1 MMNFPASGHVPAA
14 SGKIHPEQKVRN
26 RSSFIPLRWV
36 SIILIAAA
44 VVLAA
49 VQLVHYSRVRSN
61 LPPGMVI
68 AGVPVGGLTQE
79 KAAERL
85 LQAYTA
91 VPVEVHYRDAVIQIK
106 PAVIGFELD
115 INAMMSAAD
124 LERLQQP
131 FWGGFW
137 DFLWNR
143 LPAPNEIPLRATYSE
158 ERLRIFLRD
167 EIAARYDQ
175 TPVAA
180 QPLPG
185 STGFQAGKA
194 GTVLDI
200 DRAVILIDAALR
212 SPSSRVV
219 NLSFSKITPPR
230 PSIDN
235 LKILLQQ
242 IIELSEYDGLIEVYV
257 NDLQTSREIH
267 FAEQG
272 GQLVPPDIAF
282 TAASTMKIPIMIS
295 VMRRVNAVENEDLKQ
310 LIQLMIERSEN
321 DPADRLMETV
331 MDKNLGPLEVTKD
344 MQTLGLKNT
353 FLAGYFY
360 PGAPLLQRIQTPAN
374 QRTDVQAG
382 PDPYNQTTPAEL
394 GMLLEDIYRCAEN
407 GGGTFAAAFPGQIT
421 QEECRAM
428 VSYLVLNKI
437 AVLLQAGLP
446 EGTRIAHKHGWII
459 ENDGLMHTIAD
470 AGLVYSPGGNYVI
483 AVYMYHPVQMLF
495 DPANRMVAEISQAVY
510 NYFNLPGE
518 Q

>member
-1 MMNFPASGHVPAA
+1 VLAA
-14 SGKIHPEQKVRN
+14 LQLVYYSRI
-26 RSSFIPLRWV
+26 RSSF
-36 SIILIAAA
+36 
-44 VVLAA
+44 
-49 VQLVHYSRVRSN
+49 
-61 LPPGMVI
+61 PPGMVI
-68 AGVPVGGLTQE
+68 AGVPVGGLSQE
-79 KAAERL
+79 RAAERL

-106 PAVIGFELD
+106 PNVIGFELD
-115 INAMMSAAD
+115 INAMMAAAD

-131 FWGGFW
+131 FWSGFW

-143 LPAPNEIPLRATYSE
+143 LPTPESVPLRAAYSE
-158 ERLRIFLRD
+158 DRLRVLLRD

-175 TPVAA
+175 APTAA
-180 QPLPG
+180 LPLPG

-200 DRAVILIDAALR
+200 DRAVSLIDGALR
-212 SPSSRVV
+212 SPASRVV
-219 NLSFSKITPPR
+219 NLSFSRITPPQ
-230 PSIDN
+230 PSIEN
-235 LKILLQQ
+235 LEILLQQ
-242 IIELSEYDGLIEVYV
+242 IIDLSEYDGLIEVYV
-257 NDLQTSREIH
+257 SDLQTSNEIH
-267 FAEQG
+267 FALRE
-272 GQLVPPDIAF
+272 GQLAPPDVAF
-282 TAASTMKIPIMIS
+282 TAASTMKIPIMVS
-295 VMRRVNAVENEDLKQ
+295 VMQRVKVTENEDISA

-321 DPADRLMETV
+321 DPADRLMEV
-331 MDKNLGPLEVTKD
+331 VIDKNLGPLEVTKD
-344 MQTLGLKNT
+344 MQALGLEST

-374 QRTDVQAG
+374 QRSDVQAG
-382 PDPYNQTTPAEL
+382 PDPYNQTTPAEM

-407 GGGTFAAAFPGQIT
+407 GGGTLAAVFPGQVS
-421 QEECRAM
+421 QDECRAM
-428 VSYLVLNKI
+428 ISYLVLNKI

-483 AVYMYHPVQMLF
+483 SVYMYHPVQMLF
-495 DPANRMVAEISQAVY
+495 DPANRMVAELSQAVY

>member
-1 MMNFPASGHVPAA
+1 M
-14 SGKIHPEQKVRN
+14 RN
-26 RSSFIPLRWV
+26 RNSFIPLRWI
-36 SIILIAAA
+36 SIVLIVLA

-49 VQLVHYSRVRSN
+49 MQLVYYSRIRSN
-61 LPPGMVI
+61 FPPRMVI
-68 AGVPVGGLTQE
+68 AGVQVGGVSQQ

-91 VPVEVHYRDAVIQIK
+91 VAVEVHYREAVIQIK
-106 PAVIGFELD
+106 PGVIGFELD
-115 INAMMSAAD
+115 INAMMAAAD
-124 LERLQQP
+124 LERLKQP
-131 FWGGFW
+131 FWSGFW

-143 LPAPNEIPLRATYSE
+143 LPTPNEVPLRATYSE

-175 TPVAA
+175 MPTAA

-185 STGFQAGKA
+185 STSFQAGKS

-212 SPSSRVV
+212 SPGTRVV
-219 NLSFSKITPPR
+219 NLSFSRILPPR
-230 PSIDN
+230 PSIEN

-242 IIELSEYDGLIEVYV
+242 IVDLSEYDGLIEVYIS
-257 NDLQTSREIH
+257 DLQTSQEIH
-267 FAEQG
+267 FAVQE
-272 GQLVPPDIAF
+272 GQLVAPDISF
-282 TAASTMKIPIMIS
+282 TAASTMKIPIMVS
-295 VMRRVNAVENEDLKQ
+295 VMQRVNAVENEEVTG

-344 MQTLGLKNT
+344 MQALGFQNT
-353 FLAGYFY
+353 FMAGYFY

-374 QRTDVQAG
+374 QRGDVQAG
-382 PDPYNQTTPAEL
+382 PDPYNQTTPAEM

-407 GGGTFAAAFPGQIT
+407 GGGTFAAVFPGQIT
-421 QEECRAM
+421 QEECRSM

-470 AGLVYSPGGNYVI
+470 TGLVYSPGGNYVI

-495 DPANRMVAEISQAVY
+495 DPANRMVAELSQAVY

>member
-1 MMNFPASGHVPAA
+1 M
-14 SGKIHPEQKVRN
+14 RN
-26 RSSFIPLRWV
+26 RNSFIPLRWI
-36 SIILIAAA
+36 SIGLIVLA

-49 VQLVHYSRVRSN
+49 AQLVYYSRIRSN
-61 LPPGMVI
+61 FPPGMVI
-68 AGVPVGGLTQE
+68 AGVNVGGLSQQR
-79 KAAERL
+79 AAERL

-106 PAVIGFELD
+106 PGVIGFELD
-115 INAMMSAAD
+115 INAMMAAAD

-143 LPAPNEIPLRATYSE
+143 LPAPNEVPLRATYSE

-175 TPVAA
+175 MPAAA

-185 STGFQAGKA
+185 STSFQAGKS

-212 SPSSRVV
+212 SPGTRVV
-219 NLSFSKITPPR
+219 NLSFSRISPPR
-230 PSIDN
+230 PSIEN
-235 LKILLQQ
+235 LEILLQQ
-242 IIELSEYDGLIEVYV
+242 IIDLSEYDGLIEVYV
-257 NDLQTSREIH
+257 NDLQTSQEIH
-267 FAEQG
+267 FAVQA
-272 GQLVPPDIAF
+272 GQLVAPDISF
-282 TAASTMKIPIMIS
+282 TAASTMKIPIMVS
-295 VMRRVNAVENEDLKQ
+295 VMQRVNAVENEEVTG

-331 MDKNLGPLEVTKD
+331 MDRNLGPLEVTKD
-344 MQTLGLKNT
+344 MQALGFQNT
-353 FLAGYFY
+353 FMAGYFY

-374 QRTDVQAG
+374 QRSDVQAG
-382 PDPYNQTTPAEL
+382 PDPYNQTTPAEI

-407 GGGTFAAAFPGQIT
+407 GGGTFGAVFPGQIT
-421 QEECRAM
+421 QEECRSM
-428 VSYLVLNKI
+428 ISYLVLNKI

-495 DPANRMVAEISQAVY
+495 DPANRMVAELSQAVY